1 VRPLIILF
9 AAGFFVSVT
18 ATARTSETTITGV
31 VVDSHGR
38 PVSQALVSAGL
49 RGRQFSV
56 SGAERIVI
64 MTDIQAGRDG
74 RFEFTTTEPISNLM
88 ITATSSDL
96 KRGGRL
102 EHISK
107 KDNVIVLR

>member
-1 VRPLIILF
+1 MQLQHVCHSTLPWLIFFSLGLMRPLIILF
-9 AAGFFVSVT
+9 AAGLFFSVT

-49 RGRQFSV
+49 RGRQFTV

-74 RFEFTTTEPISNLM
+74 RFEFTTTE
-88 ITATSSDL
+88 
-96 KRGGRL
+96 
-102 EHISK
+102 
-107 KDNVIVLR
+107 